1 MRHHGTVLLFDID
14 GTLLSTG
21 GAGRRAM
28 ERAFERFAGRR
39 DACEAFSFA
48 GMTDR
53 AIIRAGFEALGREV
67 TEAAIDALLAI
78 YVELLAEEMSGTGE
92 ARVHRGVLEAL
103 DAAARR
109 SGCAIGL
116 GTGNVRVGAQAKL
129 TRVGIYDRFAFGGF
143 GCDHERRDEL
153 LRIGAARGAA
163 TLGALPEACRVVVI
177 GDTPKDIAA
186 AQAIGAES
194 IAVATGTYD
203 TAALA
208 ACGPTHCF
216 SDLGAKGVLE
226 ALLG

>member
-1 MRHHGTVLLFDID
+1 MRPTVLLWDID

-28 ERAFERFAGRR
+28 ERAFARYADRR

-53 AIIRAGFEALGREV
+53 AIIRTGLETVGREA
-67 TEAAIDALLAI
+67 TEDAIDALLAI
-78 YVELLAEEMSGTGE
+78 YVELLAQEMSLAGDT
-92 ARVHRGVLEAL
+92 RVHVGVIEAL

-109 SGCAIGL
+109 AECAIGL
-116 GTGNVRVGAQAKL
+116 GTGNVRAGAQAKL
-129 TRVGIYDRFAFGGF
+129 TRVGIYERFAFGGF
-143 GCDHERRDEL
+143 GCDHEHRDEL

-163 TLGALPEACRVVVI
+163 MLEAPLAACRVVVI

-186 AQAIGAES
+186 ARAIGAES
-194 IAVATGTYD
+194 IAVATGTY
-203 TAALA
+203 ALAELA
-208 ACGPTHCF
+208 ACAPTHSF
-216 SDLGAKGVLE
+216 SDLRARGALE

>member
-1 MRHHGTVLLFDID
+1 MRPTVLLWDID

-28 ERAFERFAGRR
+28 ERAFDRVAGRR

-53 AIIRAGFEALGREV
+53 AIIRAGFEAVGREV
-67 TEAAIDALLAI
+67 TEDAIDALLAI
-78 YVELLAEEMSGTGE
+78 YVELLAEEMAFAGDT
-92 ARVHRGVLEAL
+92 RVHHGVLEAL

-109 SGCAIGL
+109 ARCAVGL
-116 GTGNVRVGAQAKL
+116 GTGNVRAGAQAKL
-129 TRVGIYDRFAFGGF
+129 TRVGIYERFAFGGF

-163 TLGALPEACRVVVI
+163 RLGAPLEACRVVVI

-194 IAVATGTYD
+194 IAVATGTH
-203 TAALA
+203 AIEELE
-208 ACGPTHCF
+208 ACGPTYSF
-216 SDLGAKGVLE
+216 SDLRAKGALE

>member
-1 MRHHGTVLLFDID
+1 MRPTVLLWDID

-28 ERAFERFAGRR
+28 ERAFDRHAGRR
-39 DACEAFSFA
+39 DACAAFAFD

-53 AIIRAGFEALGREV
+53 AILRAGLLSIGHDA
-67 TEAAIDALLAI
+67 TEDAIDALLAI
-78 YVELLAEEMSGTGE
+78 YVEMLAEEMLAASDI
-92 ARVHRGVLEAL
+92 RLHHGVIEAL

-109 SGCAIGL
+109 AGCAVGL
-116 GTGNVRVGAQAKL
+116 GTGNVRAGARAKL
-129 TRVGIYDRFAFGGF
+129 TRVGIYERFAFGGF

-163 TLGALPEACRVVVI
+163 RLGAPLEACRVVVI

-186 AQAIGAES
+186 AEAIGAES
-194 IAVATGTYD
+194 IAVATGRYD
-203 TAALA
+203 LAALA
-208 ACGPTHCF
+208 ACAPTHLF
-216 SDLGAKGVLE
+216 RDLSAAGALE